1 VDVKA
6 GIIHILL
13 KKKTPFLYKA
23 EIFAERKIRQ
33 RIINEQKTEKG
44 NRHPEQHLEKYF
56 RRSLKCKHP

>member
-1 VDVKA
+1 MDVKA

-33 RIINEQKTEKG
+33 RVINEQKTETATGTQNNIWK
-44 NRHPEQHLEKYF
+44 NTFADR
-56 RRSLKCKHP
+56 